1 MGDTHIAA
9 AIVIVVFLLP
19 LTAVRLT
26 AARHYSPFS
35 IGYRVGTH
43 YFLEVI
49 DVSINVSIEVRKR
62 AHTRTAIPE
71 SNYYSNSQ
79 VHSLSLTTELLSLR
93 IMLLAYLRPSVSVR
107 MPSSC
112 SLTSL
117 LIWVLPVCIK
127 PEPQFWHHLFLFR
140 SLKKRK
146 KHCTCGVLVF
156 GHFIRYKLKLN
167 IDNTLKRAWWG
178 RRNQVSTHTS
188 NKLANLE
195 AKNKGCEYCT
205 SQKDENSTT
214 MTPFI

>member
-26 AARHYSPFS
+26 AVRQYSPFS

-93 IMLLAYLRPSVSVR
+93 IMSLLAYTVDRVFPLECHHPAHLLR
-107 MPSSC
+107 
-112 SLTSL
+112 
-117 LIWVLPVCIK
+117 
-127 PEPQFWHHLFLFR
+127 
-140 SLKKRK
+140 
-146 KHCTCGVLVF
+146 
-156 GHFIRYKLKLN
+156 Y
-167 IDNTLKRAWWG
+167 
-178 RRNQVSTHTS
+178 
-188 NKLANLE
+188 
-195 AKNKGCEYCT
+195 
-205 SQKDENSTT
+205 
-214 MTPFI
+214 